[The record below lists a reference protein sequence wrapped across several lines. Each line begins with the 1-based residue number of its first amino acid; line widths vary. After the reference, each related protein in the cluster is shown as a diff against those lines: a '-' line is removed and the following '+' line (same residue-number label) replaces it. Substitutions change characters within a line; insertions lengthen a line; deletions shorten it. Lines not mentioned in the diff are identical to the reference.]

1 MSIKTRLSWLAI
13 AAALAAPGV
22 ALADSV
28 EDFFSGTTVTLYI
41 GYSTGGGYDT
51 YGRLVAT
58 HMGRHIPGNP
68 TIVPTNMPGAG
79 SLRLANWLYEAA
91 PRDGSAFGIVARTV
105 AFEPLLGNDAATFDA
120 SQFNYIGNANTEY
133 SLCAALNSSGV
144 TDIESARTT
153 QLLVGG
159 TGTASDPNQ
168 QANISNAALGT
179 QMVIID
185 GYPGGNDISLAME
198 RGEIQGRCGWSWSTI
213 KATQLPLIESGEV
226 TLLYQFASRPHPEL
240 QNVPLAV
247 DLAQDDAGRAL
258 VAFITAPQEM
268 GRPFFAPPEV
278 PQERVDALQ
287 AAFMATMEDPEFLAA
302 AAAAGLEV
310 APSSGDDLQTLVQS
324 IYATDPAV
332 VEQLIDVLN

>member
-1 MSIKTRLSWLAI
+1 MRFNKTMKWAVLATG
-13 AAALAAPGV
+13 LAVPGTLW
-22 ALADSV
+22 AQSV
-28 EDFFSGTTVTLYI
+28 EEFYSGRTVSMYI

-51 YGRLVAT
+51 YGRVVAA
-58 HMGRHIPGNP
+58 HIGRHIPGNP
-68 TIVPTNMPGAG
+68 TVVPTNMPGAG

-105 AFEPLLGNDAATFDA
+105 AFEPLLGNEAASFDAA
-120 SQFNYIGNANTEY
+120 QFNYIGNANTEY

-144 TDIESARTT
+144 TDIETARATE
-153 QLLVGG
+153 LLVGG

-185 GYPGGNDISLAME
+185 GYPGGNDISLALE

-213 KATQLPLIESGEV
+213 QATQLPLIESGQV
-226 TLLYQFASRPHPEL
+226 TLLYQFANRPHPDL
-240 QNVPLAV
+240 QDVPLAI

-268 GRPFFAPPEV
+268 GRPFIAPPEV
-278 PQERVDALQ
+278 PEDRVEALR

-302 AAAAGLEV
+302 AAEAGLEIT
-310 APSSGDDLQTLVQS
+310 PSSGTELQGLVQS
-324 IYATDPAV
+324 VYETDPAV
-332 VEQLIDVLN
+332 VEQLIEVLN